1 MIDEHLLEILVCP
14 ENHARLHPAEGQ
26 LIGKVNRLAAAGT
39 LRNRAGQRVESTCDG
54 GPIREDG
61 ALLYPIVDG
70 IAGLLIDEAILLEQ
84 VD

>member
-1 MIDEHLLEILVCP
+1 MINEHLLKILVCP
-14 ENHARLHPAEGQ
+14 ENHARLHPADDQ
-26 LIGKVNRLAAAGT
+26 LIAQVNRLAAAGT

-54 GPIREDG
+54 GLIREDG

-70 IAGLLIDEAILLEQ
+70 IAVLLIDEAIPLEQ